1 MNNAFKILVVD
12 DEPDI
17 VEILTYNLEK
27 ENFIV
32 SKAYNGNECIEQA
45 NAIHPDLI
53 IMDVRMPGMDGIETC
68 RNLQLIDSLKKIPV
82 LFLTADSDEFTSLKA
97 FDAGGSHFVTKPIKP
112 SVLVSMIKELLQ

>member
-68 RNLQLIDSLKKIPV
+68 RNLQLID
-82 LFLTADSDEFTSLKA
+82 
-97 FDAGGSHFVTKPIKP
+97 
-112 SVLVSMIKELLQ
+112 

>member
-1 MNNAFKILVVD
+1 M
-12 DEPDI
+12 
-17 VEILTYNLEK
+17 
-27 ENFIV
+27 

>member
-1 MNNAFKILVVD
+1 MDKVFKILVVD

-27 ENFIV
+27 EKFIV
-32 SKAYNGNECIEQA
+32 SKAFNGKECIEQA
-45 NAIHPDLI
+45 KNIHPDLI

-68 RNLQLIDSLKKIPV
+68 RNLQLIESLRSIPV